1 MRAPEGS
8 GHTKASLNC
17 ENFERKGPMENGELD
32 NSLADCAENGRRM
45 VAGEQ
50 KRRERSDR
58 RRLWVLT
65 AGMIWFVLG
74 SSDLSDLFYINGA
87 DSRDYLVAGAACLA
101 MLIYI
106 VPIGVFMK
114 WLAKK
119 YSVSWNLLLL
129 AIGCGIL
136 MPGPV
141 AGDVNDATDQFL
153 KSVSAGGATSWID
166 SLEVGFAEEL
176 IKLLVAAMILF
187 VLQKKSFMAWIMTG
201 MSVGLGFQ
209 INEDISDIV
218 PVKAKDMSNVF
229 PDAFDR
235 VSVSAASH
243 WAYTALTAAGLWMV
257 IYGKGRRRKAGFGL
271 ILFVIA
277 NHFLF
282 DSDFG
287 STNFGFAVV
296 SASLLLML
304 VYILREYRANART
317 DSHS

>member
-1 MRAPEGS
+1 MAIS
-8 GHTKASLNC
+8 GQS
-17 ENFERKGPMENGELD
+17 RKLD
-32 NSLADCAENGRRM
+32 K
-45 VAGEQ
+45 
-50 KRRERSDR
+50 KRF
-58 RRLWVLT
+58 WVLT

-87 DSRDYLVAGAACLA
+87 DSRDYMAAGLACLM

-106 VPIGVFMK
+106 VPIGILMK

-119 YSVSWNLLLL
+119 YSVSRNLLLL

-136 MPGPV
+136 MLGPV
-141 AGDVNDATDQFL
+141 AGDVNDAMDQFL
-153 KSVSAGGATSWID
+153 KSVHAGGAASWID

-176 IKLLVAAMILF
+176 IELLVAAMILY
-187 VLQKKSFMAWIMTG
+187 VLKKRTFISWLMTG

-218 PVKAKDMSNVF
+218 PVKVKDMSHVF

-271 ILFVIA
+271 IFFVIA

-287 STNFGFAVV
+287 STNLGFAVI
-296 SASLLLML
+296 SASLLLVL
-304 VYILREYRANART
+304 VYVLRTYRINT
-317 DSHS
+317 KSVGSCV